1 MAAQSEDLD
10 YFVLG
15 GLVDYL
21 HSLYLSLKMDHQRF
35 VFWPV
40 RRLHCVHKSVALG

>member
-1 MAAQSEDLD
+1 MGAVVGVDSISEQFD

-21 HSLYLSLKMDHQRF
+21 RSSCLPLKMDHQRF
-35 VFWPV
+35 VLLLV
-40 RRLHCVHKSVALG
+40 SSEIT